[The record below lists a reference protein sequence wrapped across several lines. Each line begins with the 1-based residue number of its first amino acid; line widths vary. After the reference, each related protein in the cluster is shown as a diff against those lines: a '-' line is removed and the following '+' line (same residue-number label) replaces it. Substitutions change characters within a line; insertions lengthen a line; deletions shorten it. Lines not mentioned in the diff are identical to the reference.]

1 MYWRDLAELV
11 AFDDYAHLHRAAT
24 LPWRGRRKA
33 DLPLITHSLR
43 ALAEEYVAARL
54 PYHADQARIAVAYAY
69 VATGSL
75 TDYAAVARDLGS
87 QHWLPVVALAESAL
101 HARRPDVAAAVFDAA
116 DQPGAHLDH
125 LRRRRAALLPE
136 GSPPRSSPPGGCTLG
151 APRRELADRPLP

>member
-1 MYWRDLAELV
+1 VYWRDLAELV

-101 HARRPDVAAAVFDAA
+101 RRGRADIAAAVFDAA
-116 DQPGAHLDH
+116 DQPGAHHDH
-125 LRRRRAALLPE
+125 LRRRRAALLADAI
-136 GSPPRSSPPGGCTLG
+136 GSASAPPDG
-151 APRRELADRPLP
+151 